1 MENLDREKI
10 ITNIKNDEVVK
21 FQDKRLVLASN
32 SLSRA
37 KIMERESLDFI
48 AIPSF
53 LDEEALKINFGKVD
67 SIEKAKEYVL
77 MLSREKARWV
87 NKRVKNAVIIGS
99 DTVAFYKDEIL
110 EKPKDE
116 TDARRIFSRLSD
128 TVHYCITGVAIIDNE
143 KDDNFYEISEVKM
156 QEIPK
161 EVQDELVKD
170 ELTYTYAG
178 GYCVDGNLGDRII
191 VKKEDFYNV
200 MGLPIEKIQK
210 KLEEKGYNFKVK

>member
-1 MENLDREKI
+1 MENTDREKI
-10 ITNIKNDEVVK
+10 ITAIRNDEVVE
-21 FQDKRLVLASN
+21 FQNKRLVLASN

-53 LDEEALKINFGKVD
+53 IDEEDLKINFGKVN

-87 NKRVKNAVIIGS
+87 SKRIKNAVIIGS

-116 TDARRIFSRLSD
+116 ADAIQFI
-128 TVHYCITGVAIIDNE
+128 TV
-143 KDDNFYEISEVKM
+143 
-156 QEIPK
+156 
-161 EVQDELVKD
+161 
-170 ELTYTYAG
+170 
-178 GYCVDGNLGDRII
+178 
-191 VKKEDFYNV
+191 
-200 MGLPIEKIQK
+200 
-210 KLEEKGYNFKVK
+210 

>member
-1 MENLDREKI
+1 MKNIDREEI
-10 ITNIKNDEVVK
+10 ITEIKNNEVVEFK
-21 FQDKRLVLASN
+21 NKILVLASN

-87 NKRVKNAVIIGS
+87 NKRIKNAVIIGS

-116 TDARRIFSRLSD
+116 ADARRIFSRLSD
-128 TVHYCITGVAIIDNE
+128 TIHYCITGVCIIDGE
-143 KDDNFYEISEVKM
+143 YQDNFYEISEVKM

-161 EVQDELVKD
+161 EVQDKLVKD

-178 GYCVDGNLGDRII
+178 GYCVDGNLGDRIV

-200 MGLPIEKIQK
+200 MGLPIETIVK
-210 KLEEKGYNFKVK
+210 KLEEKGYNFKIK